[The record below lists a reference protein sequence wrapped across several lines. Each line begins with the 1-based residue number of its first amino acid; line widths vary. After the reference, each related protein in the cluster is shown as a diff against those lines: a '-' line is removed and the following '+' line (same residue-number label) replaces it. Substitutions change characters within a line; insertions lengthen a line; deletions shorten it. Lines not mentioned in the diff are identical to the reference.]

1 MNFPDVAMAR
11 CEGPRII
18 FSNEN
23 VSGVL
28 GQVLSILADNKVNV
42 LDMMNKSRGNL
53 VYNILDVEQMDNGHV
68 VEAIKQISHVKAVRL
83 IK

>member
-1 MNFPDVAMAR
+1 MAR

-28 GQVLSILADNKVNV
+28 GQVLSVLADNKVNV
-42 LDMMNKSRGNL
+42 LDMMNKTRGNL
-53 VYNILDVEQMDNGHV
+53 AYNILDVEQMDNGHV
-68 VEAIKQISHVKAVRL
+68 VDAIKQLKHVKAVRL